1 MEQLAQVRQKI
12 AAVMKKRDRLLHVMM
27 NNKQYIAAQV
37 YERYK
42 KCGNKNCKCQKGEL
56 HGPFLWIYQNKKG
69 KKLISTTV
77 AAGKESKARQLAE
90 NYSKW
95 LEYRRLI
102 REMERQIQQ
111 YLDELELLL
120 EQDATDYVTRRKPGR
135 PKKAEAEL

>member
-1 MEQLAQVRQKI
+1 MEQIAQLRQKI

-42 KCGNKNCKCQKGEL
+42 KCGNKNCKCQEGEQ

-69 KKLISTTV
+69 QKLISTTV
-77 AAGKESKARQLAE
+77 ARGKENKARQMADS
-90 NYSKW
+90 YSKW
-95 LEYRRLI
+95 LENRRLI

-111 YLDELELLL
+111 YLDEMEFLL
-120 EQDATDYVTRRKPGR
+120 EQDAADYVTKRKPGR
-135 PKKAEAEL
+135 PKKAQS